1 MSRDENIILLMI
13 YCLCNIQLH
22 IVAKYFSYGRFIVSA
37 VSCFREKGGLKPVFG
52 GGFSD
57 DLFVCMA
64 DSALTEKV
72 FRS

>member
-37 VSCFREKGGLKPVFG
+37 VSCIRAKGRLKPALG
-52 GGFSD
+52 GAVSD
-57 DLFVCMA
+57 DLFVCIA
-64 DSALTEKV
+64 DSALTGKV

>member
-37 VSCFREKGGLKPVFG
+37 VSCIRAKGRLKPALG
-52 GGFSD
+52 GAFSD

-64 DSALTEKV
+64 DSALTGKV